1 MISLLTRP
9 TVRGRI
15 VDTTLRRRARRL
27 LELLGHPDDDLV
39 LVLTD
44 DDEIQALN
52 RDYRAKDKSTDVL
65 SFPQGEG
72 EGPPL
77 PPGVPRTLGDV
88 VISVPTA
95 ARQAER
101 GALPRLWTAL
111 GAAPE
116 GSGPAWDL
124 RDEVT
129 FLAVHGVLHLLG
141 YDHHTDDEA
150 AEMEGREA
158 ELLAA
163 LIRRRRSAAAG

>member
-1 MISLLTRP
+1 MISVLTRP
-9 TVRGRI
+9 AVRGRI
-15 VDTTLRRRARRL
+15 VDSTVRRRARRL
-27 LELLGHPDDDLV
+27 LELLDHADDDLV

-52 RDYRAKDKSTDVL
+52 RDQPTDVL

-77 PPGVPRTLGDV
+77 PPGVPQTLGDV

-101 GALPRLWTAL
+101 GALPRLWSAL
-111 GAAPE
+111 GAEPE
-116 GSGPAWDL
+116 GEGPPWGV

-129 FLAVHGVLHLLG
+129 FLLVHGVLHLLG
-141 YDHHTDDEA
+141 YDHLTDDEA
-150 AEMEGREA
+150 AEMEGREG

-163 LIRRRRSAAAG
+163 IIRPRRSAAGG